1 MEITTGKQQTD
12 TIQELG
18 TPTLTAEGSNIS
30 TMGTTTTTTTMLSSS
45 SSKMPAW
52 EEVSYNSISSL
63 FNPQI
68 NQLN

>member
-1 MEITTGKQQTD
+1 LD
-12 TIQELG
+12 

-30 TMGTTTTTTTMLSSS
+30 TMGTTTTTTTTMLSSS
-45 SSKMPAW
+45 SSKMLAW